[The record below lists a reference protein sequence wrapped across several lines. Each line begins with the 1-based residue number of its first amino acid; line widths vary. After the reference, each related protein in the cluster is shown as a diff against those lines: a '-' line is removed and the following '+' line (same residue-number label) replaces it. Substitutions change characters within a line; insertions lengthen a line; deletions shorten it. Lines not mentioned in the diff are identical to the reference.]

1 MVVVVGNAGV
11 RAVGFPEQSMVVFGK
26 SGLWGETLA
35 SGAGDSGLT
44 CSLALDLVALGLGLQ
59 PSLDVGQDTALRGSQ
74 TAGSLLSSWSLR
86 PASCRGRL
94 GVLSC
99 FPRPDSLEGESNY
112 CNKPICGKGY
122 SSFCVF
128 PKLPFRSGLQR

>member
-1 MVVVVGNAGV
+1 MVVVVGNSGV
-11 RAVGFPEQSMVVFGK
+11 RAAGFPETIIVAFGK
-26 SGLWGETLA
+26 SGLWGEPLA

-59 PSLDVGQDTALRGSQ
+59 PSLDIGQDTALRGSQ

-86 PASCRGRL
+86 SASCRGRL

-99 FPRPDSLEGESNY
+99 FPRPDSLEGEIIVTSRSAERV
-112 CNKPICGKGY
+112 IQ
-122 SSFCVF
+122 VF
-128 PKLPFRSGLQR
+128 VCFLNFPSAVVCRGD